1 MQPPAVLVGLDSMQ
15 GLQVARI
22 LTARGVPVVGIAMKR
37 EHYATRTRVCDRIL
51 FTDTSNDQ
59 LVETLLTLAKRL
71 SMPAVIIACQD
82 KNVLVISANRNVLL
96 EAGYLIRLPNDDT
109 VRMLSDKVT
118 FAEYARKID
127 LAIPVTHQLGDRQ
140 DVEAVAP
147 TLPYPA
153 IVKPAIRTGEWIKH
167 TRAKAVR
174 VNSAAE
180 LRSVYD
186 LVGDWFPQLV
196 VQQWV
201 EGPESNLYSFNGCY
215 DAESRLLASFISRK
229 LRQYPP
235 HIGQSCYGEEIR
247 ADNVLEAAHL
257 LFQSA
262 GMVGLAYLEMK
273 KDERTGDY
281 IAIEPNI
288 GRPTGRSAIAEA
300 GGVELHYTAYCDA
313 AGLPLPLER
322 TQKYISARWIHV
334 LRDTQTS
341 IHYIRSGE
349 LTVGAWLRSLR
360 GKKAYAVLSARD
372 PMPFL
377 AALRQG
383 ARDAVGAGETRRD
396 TIKI

>member
-1 MQPPAVLVGLDSMQ
+1 MQPPVVLVGLDSMQ

-22 LTARGVPVVGIAMKR
+22 LTARAVPVTGIAMKR

-51 FTDTSNDQ
+51 FTDTSTDA
-59 LVETLLTLAKRL
+59 LVDTLLTLTTHL
-71 SMPAVIIACQD
+71 PMPAVIMACQD
-82 KNVLVISANRNVLL
+82 KNVLVVSANREVLL
-96 EAGYLIRLPNDDT
+96 EAGYRMRLPDDET

-118 FAEYARKID
+118 FADYARKIG
-127 LAIPVTHQLGDRQ
+127 LAIPVSHHLSDAG

-153 IVKPAIRTGEWIKH
+153 VVKPASRTGEWIKH

-174 VNSAAE
+174 VGSADE
-180 LRSVYD
+180 LVSVYARI
-186 LVGDWFPQLV
+186 GSWFPQLL
-196 VQQWV
+196 VQQWI

-215 DAESRLLASFISRK
+215 DAESRPLASFIARK

-235 HIGQSCYGEEIR
+235 HVGQSCYGEEVR

-273 KDERTGDY
+273 KDERTGEFF
-281 IAIEPNI
+281 AIEPNV

-313 AGLPLPLER
+313 AGLPLPHNR
-322 TQKYISARWIHV
+322 TQTYTSARWIHI

-341 IHYIRSGE
+341 IHYLRSGE

-383 ARDAVGAGETRRD
+383 AKDAVGVGETRQD
-396 TIKI
+396 TIDV